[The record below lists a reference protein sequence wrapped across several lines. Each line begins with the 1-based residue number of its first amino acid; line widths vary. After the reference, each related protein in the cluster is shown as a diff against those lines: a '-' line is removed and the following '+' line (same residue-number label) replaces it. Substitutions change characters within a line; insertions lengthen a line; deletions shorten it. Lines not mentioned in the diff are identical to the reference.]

1 MSPIRLSRECRS
13 EGGEGILMGKTYRS
27 WQKRTPGW
35 QKERHSEQRK
45 KHFGERKDRFHF
57 DPRKEYDR

>member
-1 MSPIRLSRECRS
+1 
-13 EGGEGILMGKTYRS
+13 MGKTYRS

-35 QKERHSEQRK
+35 RKERHSEQRK

>member
-1 MSPIRLSRECRS
+1 MSPIRLSRECRNEGE
-13 EGGEGILMGKTYRS
+13 EGGLMGKTYRS

-45 KHFGERKDRFHF
+45 KHFGERKDRFRF
-57 DPRKEYDR
+57 DPRKEDDR

>member
-1 MSPIRLSRECRS
+1 
-13 EGGEGILMGKTYRS
+13 MGKTVRA

-45 KHFGERKDRFHF
+45 KPFWKRKDRFRF

>member
-1 MSPIRLSRECRS
+1 
-13 EGGEGILMGKTYRS
+13 MGKTYRS
-27 WQKRTPGW
+27 WQKRTPGR

>member
-1 MSPIRLSRECRS
+1 
-13 EGGEGILMGKTYRS
+13 MGKTYRS

-45 KHFGERKDRFHF
+45 KHFGARTDRFHF
-57 DPRKEYDR
+57 DPRTESARRT

>member
-1 MSPIRLSRECRS
+1 
-13 EGGEGILMGKTYRS
+13 MGKTYRS

-45 KHFGERKDRFHF
+45 KHFGSGRTASISIQERNTTDEHSKCDQEPSEWAGH
-57 DPRKEYDR
+57 

>member
-1 MSPIRLSRECRS
+1 
-13 EGGEGILMGKTYRS
+13 MGKTYRS

-35 QKERHSEQRK
+35 QKERHSEQRR
-45 KHFGERKDRFHF
+45 KHLGERKDRFHF

>member
-1 MSPIRLSRECRS
+1 
-13 EGGEGILMGKTYRS
+13 MGKTYRS

-35 QKERHSEQRK
+35 RKERHSEQRK
-45 KHFGERKDRFHF
+45 RHFGERKDRFHF